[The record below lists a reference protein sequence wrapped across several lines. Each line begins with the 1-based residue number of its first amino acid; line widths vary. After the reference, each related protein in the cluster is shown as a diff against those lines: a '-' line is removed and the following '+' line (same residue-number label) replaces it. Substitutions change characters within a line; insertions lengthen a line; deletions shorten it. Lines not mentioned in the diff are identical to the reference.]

1 MRICEIKIG
10 QFGGIKNKDIPLHA
24 GINLIMGDNESGK
37 STLCAFIK
45 FVLYG
50 FSTPEERKKHTSL
63 LTGKSE
69 GSLIIEGND
78 GVIYR
83 IERADTEKGRGK
95 VTVKNDFDGTEFTDW
110 KEHAQT
116 PGDYFL
122 GIPEALYSRSLYVS
136 QEYGAELDGKSAEAV
151 NNLLLTGNE
160 ATNLKRAKSILDGI
174 RKEYRL
180 RRGVGGLIPETEQ
193 RIAHL
198 KDKLSRKIEEKHNIE
213 ALTMEMNETS
223 NQSIVSEETLE
234 KLRERRKNRRAAEIR
249 KLFSETEKV
258 GNTLT
263 GCKVRQD
270 ELEKNNT
277 VGTFLPSDEYISDL
291 ERTEAETKSAGVV
304 CEDLRVL
311 ESLAKKQLGDKPK
324 GYAIYEKH
332 GTQKIL
338 SEYRSLKRK
347 RAFSNVISFISILL
361 ALAAATVFALSYL
374 EMYELLP
381 QKTSLMAF
389 AGAFFAFIL
398 SLIFKLRPTKLLK
411 KLNALLGVT
420 KKRPPE
426 IVCLECEAHNKGAGG
441 NVKEISAKLKAAEA
455 EFGKKAADFA
465 QKLAKWNKA
474 SVEEAKR
481 DYAAYVER
489 KKALVIEREEH
500 EKRYE
505 FFRGKLA
512 GFTEKDKEYALSL
525 TEAEINRAYRDEV
538 SDEDV
543 ANAEKALETSK
554 TRLSELRVKRA
565 ETGVDSDENIEA
577 IDAEIRELEA
587 KLEDYKAK
595 CMAAELAEEML
606 TRAETGIRDTVSPYL
621 GRYAGELF
629 GDMTDGKYNAISIT
643 SDFGMSYSEQN
654 GSKEIDSMYLS
665 GGSADL
671 AWLCLRM
678 ALHRKLSDGKSLPLI
693 FDECFVYFDEKRL
706 ARIIDKL
713 VAISKN
719 GTQVIIFSASEREKK
734 LSKRRLKITN
744 LSEVGE

>member
-1 MRICEIKIG
+1 MRICEINIG
-10 QFGGIKNKDIPLHA
+10 QFGGIKNKSIPLQA
-24 GINLIMGDNESGK
+24 GVNLIMGDNESGK

-50 FSTPEERKKHTSL
+50 FATPEERKKHTSL
-63 LTGKSE
+63 LTGKSD
-69 GSLIIEGND
+69 GSLVIEGND
-78 GVIYR
+78 GVMYR
-83 IERADTEKGRGK
+83 IERSDTEKGRGK
-95 VTVKNDFDGTEFTDW
+95 VTVKNDFDGTEFSDW
-110 KEHAQT
+110 KEHAPT
-116 PGDYFL
+116 PGEYFL
-122 GIPEALYSRSLYVS
+122 GIPETLYSRSLYVS

-160 ATNLKRAKSILDGI
+160 ATNLKRAKTILDGI

-180 RRGVGGLIPETEQ
+180 KRGSGGLIPETEQ

-198 KDKLSRKIEEKHNIE
+198 KDKLSRKLEDKHNIE
-213 ALTMEMNETS
+213 ALTAEMNETS
-223 NQSIVSEETLE
+223 NQSIVSEEVLE

-249 KLFSETEKV
+249 KLFSESEKV

-277 VGTFLPSDEYISDL
+277 VGMFLPTDEYISDL
-291 ERTEAETKSAGVV
+291 EKTEAEAKSAGVV

-311 ESLAKKQLGDKPK
+311 ANLAKKQLGDKPK
-324 GYAIYEKH
+324 GYPIYEKH

-338 SEYRSLKRK
+338 SEYRSLKGK
-347 RAFSNVISFISILL
+347 LTFANVITIISALFML
-361 ALAAATVFALSYL
+361 ALAALFTLSYL
-374 EMYELLP
+374 DMYEILP
-381 QKTSLMAF
+381 QKTTFFAF
-389 AGAFFAFIL
+389 AGAFLVFII
-398 SLIFKLRPTKLLK
+398 SLILKIQPKKLIK
-411 KLNALLGVT
+411 KLNDLLGVD
-420 KKRPPE
+420 KKRTPE
-426 IVCLECEAHNKGAGG
+426 IVCLECEAHDKGAGG
-441 NVKEISAKLKAAEA
+441 NLKEISAKLKAAEA

-465 QKLAKWNKA
+465 QKLALWNKG

-489 KKALVIEREEH
+489 KKSLAAEREEH

-554 TRLSELRVKRA
+554 SRLSELRVMRA
-565 ETGVDSDENIEA
+565 STGVDSDENIEA
-577 IDAEIRELEA
+577 IDAEIRDLEA
-587 KLEDYKAK
+587 KLSEYKVK
-595 CMAAELAEEML
+595 CMASELAEEML
-606 TRAETGIRDTVSPYL
+606 TRAEAGIRDTVSPYL

-629 GDMTDGKYNAISIT
+629 GDMTDGKYNAINIT

-678 ALHRKLSDGKSLPLI
+678 ALHKKLSDGKPLPLI

-713 VAISKN
+713 VAISKT

-734 LSKRRLKITN
+734 LSKRRLKVTN
-744 LSEVGE
+744 LSEVSE

>member
-10 QFGGIKNKDIPLHA
+10 QFGAIKNKDIPLSA

-63 LTGKSE
+63 LTGRSE
-69 GSLIIEGND
+69 GSLIVEGND
-78 GVIYR
+78 GVVYR
-83 IERADTEKGRGK
+83 IERSETEKGRGK

-110 KEHAQT
+110 REHAQT

-180 RRGVGGLIPETEQ
+180 KRGSGGLIPETEQ
-193 RIAHL
+193 RIAYL
-198 KDKLSRKIEEKHNIE
+198 KDKLSRKLEEKQNIE
-213 ALTMEMNETS
+213 ALTIEMNETS
-223 NQSIVSEETLE
+223 NQSALSEETLE

-263 GCKVRQD
+263 GCKARQD

-277 VGTFLPSDEYISDL
+277 VGAFLPNEEYISDL
-291 ERTEAETKSAGVV
+291 ERTEAETKSAGIA

-311 ESLAKKQLGDKPK
+311 EGLAKKQLGDKPK

-338 SEYRSLKRK
+338 SEYRSLRRRK
-347 RAFSNVISFISILL
+347 TASNVFSFIMV
-361 ALAAATVFALSYL
+361 AFMLAAASLFALSYL
-374 EMYELLP
+374 EIFEFSQKISLAVFGASAFLLIVA
-381 QKTSLMAF
+381 L
-389 AGAFFAFIL
+389 L
-398 SLIFKLRPTKLLK
+398 LKLKPIKLVK

-426 IVCLECEAHNKGAGG
+426 IVCLECEAHDKGAGG
-441 NVKEISAKLKAAEA
+441 NLKEISAKLKTAET

-481 DYAAYVER
+481 DYFAYIER
-489 KKALVIEREEH
+489 KKELAAEREEH

-512 GFTEKDKEYALSL
+512 GFTDKDKEYALSL
-525 TEAEINRAYRDEV
+525 TEAEITRAYRDEI

-543 ANAEKALETSK
+543 TNAEKALETSK
-554 TRLSELRVKRA
+554 NRLSELKIKRA

-577 IDAEIRELEA
+577 MDAEIRELEA
-587 KLEDYKAK
+587 RLADYKAK

-606 TRAETGIRDTVSPYL
+606 NRAEAGIRDTVSPYL

-629 GDMTDGKYNAISIT
+629 GDMTDGKYNSISIS

-665 GGSADL
+665 GGSSDL

-678 ALHRKLSDGKSLPLI
+678 ALHRKLSDGRSLPLI

-713 VAISKN
+713 AAISKS

-744 LSEVGE
+744 LSDISE